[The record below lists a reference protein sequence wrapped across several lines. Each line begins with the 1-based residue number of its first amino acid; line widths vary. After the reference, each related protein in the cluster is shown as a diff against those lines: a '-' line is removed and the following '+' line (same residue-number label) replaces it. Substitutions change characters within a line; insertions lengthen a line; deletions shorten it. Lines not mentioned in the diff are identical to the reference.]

1 MGDWED
7 RMQKPVRHL
16 AQALKAIRFDRAI
29 QEATE
34 TAIAQVDRLISDK
47 LVELEG

>member
-1 MGDWED
+1 MGDRED
-7 RMQKPVRHL
+7 RMQEPVRHL
-16 AQALKAIRFDRAI
+16 AHALEAIRFDRVI

-34 TAIAQVDRLISDK
+34 TAIAQVDRLIRDK